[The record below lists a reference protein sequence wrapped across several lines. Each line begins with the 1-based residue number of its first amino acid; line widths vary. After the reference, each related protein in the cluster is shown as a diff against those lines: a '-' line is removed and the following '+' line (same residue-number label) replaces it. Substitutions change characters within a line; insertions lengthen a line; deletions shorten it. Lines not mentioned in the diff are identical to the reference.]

1 MKKVIL
7 TGATG
12 LIGQNIVE
20 PLKKTGYEIWALT
33 IDEKNPDFDINW
45 IKCNIF
51 DENALKQV
59 FEKVKPSHLMNF
71 AWITGGDYLSNPM
84 NKDFVTAGMNMLK
97 FFKEN
102 DGKRAV
108 FSGTC
113 FEYDFIDKPI
123 KEDNPLKPTT
133 LYAQCKNELREKAQK
148 YCSENGLSFGWGRI
162 FYVFGKNE
170 KPGRL
175 TSTIINNFKTG
186 KEVTITCGSLLKD
199 YMYTKDIAGAF
210 AKFLDSDVEGCVN
223 IATGK
228 GISLADFAGKF
239 AKRLNAEGL
248 LVIKNE
254 LGNNPPVIIA
264 DTSRLIN
271 EVGYKIQ
278 YDTDSAIDEILAE

>member
-12 LIGQNIVE
+12 LIGQNIIT
-20 PLKKTGYEIWALT
+20 PLKKLGYEIWALT
-33 IDEKNPDFDINW
+33 IDEENPDFDINW

-51 DENALKQV
+51 DEKSLKQA
-59 FEKVKPSHLMNF
+59 FEQIKPTHLMNF

-84 NKDFVTAGMNMLK
+84 NQNFVLAGMNMLK

-102 DGKRAV
+102 GGKRAV

-123 KEDNPLKPTT
+123 KEDNPLNPTT
-133 LYAQCKNELREKAQK
+133 LYAQCKNELREKAQQ
-148 YCSENGLSFGWGRI
+148 YCSNNDLSFGWGRI

-175 TSTIINNFKTG
+175 TPTIINNFKNG

-210 AKFLDSDVEGCVN
+210 ANFLTVALKAALISQL
-223 IATGK
+223 GK
-228 GISLADFAGKF
+228 
-239 AKRLNAEGL
+239 E
-248 LVIKNE
+248 
-254 LGNNPPVIIA
+254 
-264 DTSRLIN
+264 
-271 EVGYKIQ
+271 
-278 YDTDSAIDEILAE
+278 

>member
-12 LIGQNIVE
+12 LIGQNIIE
-20 PLKKTGYEIWALT
+20 PLKKLDYEIYALT

-45 IKCNIF
+45 INCNIF
-51 DENALKQV
+51 DEESLKSV
-59 FEKVKPSHLMNF
+59 FDKVKPTHLMNF

-84 NKDFVTAGMNMLK
+84 NNDFVKAGMNMLK
-97 FFKEN
+97 FFKEH

-113 FEYDFIDKPI
+113 FEYDFITKPI

-133 LYAQCKNELREKAQK
+133 LYAQCKNQLRENAQK
-148 YCSENGLSFGWGRI
+148 YCAENNISFGWGRI

-170 KPGRL
+170 KAGRL
-175 TSTIINNFKTG
+175 TSTIINNFKEG
-186 KEVTITCGSLLKD
+186 KEVTITCGSLIKD

-210 AKFLDSDVEGCVN
+210 AKFLDSSVEGCVN
-223 IATGK
+223 ISTGK
-228 GISLADFAGKF
+228 GISLEDFARKF
-239 AKRLNAEGL
+239 ATRLNAENL
-248 LVIKNE
+248 LIIKNE
-254 LGNNPPVIIA
+254 LGNNPPFIVA
-264 DTSRLIN
+264 DNSRLLN

-278 YDTDSAIDEILAE
+278 YNIDTAIDEILAK